1 MNLFK
6 KKIFTPE
13 ISNVLYLLDKLQH
26 DKGNFNLRL
35 ELAENLENLD
45 NISDALYHL
54 IIAHELDSNNQ
65 NVISKIVKNLI
76 NINDLFE
83 AKKWSLKL
91 DKENE
96 LLNSSELLDDQ
107 FEINKLIFFGTKF
120 LKYSYCFNINS
131 ESDLNNSLSK
141 KTIKKIEDS
150 KIIYIEKNCIL
161 LFKQFYK
168 NYYNNLKNIDYIF
181 TDIED
186 INDTIKNEFSE
197 TNYSIDDVN
206 KMMATFIKSLINEN
220 LKLYSRTNFND
231 RN

>member
-6 KKIFTPE
+6 KKFFTPE
-13 ISNVLYLLDKLQH
+13 TANVIYLLDKLQH

-91 DKENE
+91 DKESE

-107 FEINKLIFFGTKF
+107 FEINKLIFFGKNF

-131 ESDLNNSLSK
+131 ESDLNNFLSK
-141 KTIKKIEDS
+141 KIKKIEDS

-186 INDTIKNEFSE
+186 INDIIKNEFPE
-197 TNYSIDDVN
+197 NNYSIDDVN
-206 KMMATFIKSLINEN
+206 KIMATFIKSLINEN
-220 LKLYSRTNFND
+220 LKLYSRTKL
-231 RN
+231 

>member
-1 MNLFK
+1 MDILNK
-6 KKIFTPE
+6 KDFTLE
-13 ISNVLYLLDKLQH
+13 ISNVIYLLNKLKH
-26 DKGNFNLRL
+26 DKGNFDLRL
-35 ELAENLENLD
+35 ELAENLENLN

-54 IIAHELDSNNQ
+54 FIAHELDSNNQ
-65 NVISKIVKNLI
+65 NVISKVVQNLI

-91 DKENE
+91 DKESE

-107 FEINKLIFFGTKF
+107 FEINKLIFFGKNF

-141 KTIKKIEDS
+141 KIKKIEDS

-168 NYYNNLKNIDYIF
+168 NYYDNLKNIDYIF
-181 TDIED
+181 AETED
-186 INDTIKNEFSE
+186 INDTIKNEFPE

-206 KMMATFIKSLINEN
+206 KIMATFIKSLINVN
-220 LKLYSRTNFND
+220 LKLYSRTKL
-231 RN
+231 